1 MHEDDDEI
9 ERRLRAA
16 QVKVRA
22 IDGARVERQ
31 EAVMAAVKADWSKY
45 KIAQVLE
52 VSAATVTSIIATAE
66 KAES

>member
-1 MHEDDDEI
+1 MHEEDDEI

-31 EAVMAAVKADWSKY
+31 EAVMAAVAADWSKY
-45 KIAQVLE
+45 RIAQVLK
-52 VSAATVTSIIATAE
+52 VSAATVTSIIDTAE
-66 KAES
+66 KHES